1 MMNFLKKLKELFFGS
16 KPIAILEEVLKIW
29 KELQDFENRLHTVET
44 KIGIVDP
51 DTVKPKDF
59 GTNL

>member
-1 MMNFLKKLKELFFGS
+1 MKFWEKIKEFFLGS
-16 KPIAILEEVLKIW
+16 KPVAILEEVLKIW

-44 KIGIVDP
+44 KVGIVDP